1 MTVAR
6 TMTQALRGKWYG
18 SYGVGFCPAHHDG
31 RTPAL
36 SLADG
41 DDGRLLAHCF
51 AGCGFRDVLAALRGL
66 GLVEGGGAY
75 VAPDPAAD
83 VRRRAAAATEAAKRS
98 AQAKAVWAEA
108 QPIQGTPAETYL
120 RGRGIT
126 CAMRD
131 RLRFAPSCWHASGKR
146 LPALVAL
153 VEGGDGFAVHRTYL
167 RPDGAGKAAVEPAKA
182 MLGAVTGGAVRLVEA
197 PGPLVVA
204 EGMEQP

>member
-120 RGRGIT
+120 RPGHHLRDAGSSALRAVVLARERQAAPRARGLGRG
-126 CAMRD
+126 RR
-131 RLRFAPSCWHASGKR
+131 RLCGASD
-146 LPALVAL
+146 LP
-153 VEGGDGFAVHRTYL
+153 
-167 RPDGAGKAAVEPAKA
+167 P
-182 MLGAVTGGAVRLVEA
+182 
-197 PGPLVVA
+197 PGWR
-204 EGMEQP
+204 G